1 MEKKCVALKW
11 HQNVQKPFKLLRHM
25 CIKILVFEFLN
36 FNSVSFM

>member
-25 CIKILVFEFLN
+25 CIEILVFEFLN